1 MDNCN
6 HKIKTILAL
15 SVFAASSLT
24 AYSQVIINSEGK
36 IQLGE
41 TIKYQSGQKRVDPQ
55 FIPGILNTQTR
66 EATQNIVLGT
76 DSVKCDGNA
85 AMVVLGDGIN
95 NSKGYIAF
103 GDSDYVGVGEY
114 AGYDS
119 DIIALVGAGGIVY
132 SNGRSAFTKSGSTVF
147 SWKPS
152 TTSGAE
158 NFFIFNTDIKA
169 KGVVLTSDM
178 RLKKDMSEIENSALS
193 LEGITPV
200 QYRLESP
207 EQYGDDM
214 VATKSSANTKSEQE
228 KDARLR
234 YGFVA
239 QEVREIFPDLVVEDE
254 EGYLAVDYI
263 GFIPVL
269 VDAVK
274 SLTARVSEQEETIEA
289 LTHQGSLRKSP
300 GQSGVESLSMESIV
314 LKQNRPNPFSSSTVI
329 EYSLPQEVAV
339 ATLYIYDLRGSQ
351 IKSIP
356 LSERG
361 DSSVIIDG
369 SSLQP
374 GMYIY
379 KLVADGVEADSK
391 RMILTD

>member
-152 TTSGAE
+152 TTSGA
-158 NFFIFNTDIKA
+158 
-169 KGVVLTSDM
+169 
-178 RLKKDMSEIENSALS
+178 
-193 LEGITPV
+193 
-200 QYRLESP
+200 
-207 EQYGDDM
+207 
-214 VATKSSANTKSEQE
+214 
-228 KDARLR
+228 
-234 YGFVA
+234 
-239 QEVREIFPDLVVEDE
+239 
-254 EGYLAVDYI
+254 
-263 GFIPVL
+263 
-269 VDAVK
+269 
-274 SLTARVSEQEETIEA
+274 
-289 LTHQGSLRKSP
+289 RKH
-300 GQSGVESLSMESIV
+300 ID
-314 LKQNRPNPFSSSTVI
+314 KHSTRI
-329 EYSLPQEVAV
+329 EYHQ
-339 ATLYIYDLRGSQ
+339 
-351 IKSIP
+351 
-356 LSERG
+356 
-361 DSSVIIDG
+361 
-369 SSLQP
+369 
-374 GMYIY
+374 
-379 KLVADGVEADSK
+379 
-391 RMILTD
+391 